1 LRDFQQKYVGNWM
14 NRLQAIGAAI
24 REARQERQLSQE
36 KLAEHAKLHR
46 NVIGLAERGVSA
58 PALESLFAIADALEM
73 PASKLVARAE
83 ELAADAA
90 L

>member
-1 LRDFQQKYVGNWM
+1 M

-36 KLAEHAKLHR
+36 KLAELAKLHR
-46 NVIGLAERGVSA
+46 NVIGLAERSVSA

-73 PASKLVARAE
+73 PASRLVARAE
-83 ELAADAA
+83 ELADDAA